1 MRLRIVLFCASLLLP
16 IGTAS
21 PALGQCDTFPWIVTG
36 SDVPGGVVVNVC
48 GLWVGCTPHNPQV
61 TVSGDQIHVTF
72 TAAELPSCQCI
83 QPHINFNH
91 NVLVPSLPQG
101 TYTVT
106 ATVVDCGQPQVVGT
120 ENIVSGALA
129 SVPVLDLRG
138 MTALA
143 LLLGVVALWKL
154 RALS

>member
-1 MRLRIVLFCASLLLP
+1 MRFRITLLCASLLLT
-16 IGTAS
+16 IGTPS
-21 PALGQCDTFPWIVTG
+21 PAMGQCDTFPWIVTA

-48 GLWVGCTPHNPQV
+48 GLWVGCLPHNPQV
-61 TVSGDQIHVTF
+61 TVSADQIHVTF
-72 TAAELPSCQCI
+72 TAAEPPSCQCV
-83 QPHINFNH
+83 QPHIYFNQ
-91 NVLVPSLPQG
+91 NVFVPSVAKG

-120 ENIVSGALA
+120 GSIVSGALA
-129 SVPVLDLRG
+129 AVPVLDRRG
-138 MTALA
+138 MTILA